1 MIIQQIIRHGEMV
14 IVDEDTEDAGLVRF
28 NVAQYVSYDFGNDGL
43 SFSNPLYNRV
53 LQEAVEHSEDH
64 GFKAEIYFTQH
75 PDLEMS
81 KLAHRMAVDN
91 YQLGRNFAK
100 EMTPMKEV
108 MNEMKTEKDMTRIR
122 ELMEEYQ
129 STSEL
134 FRQIGK
140 MLGR

>member
-1 MIIQQIIRHGEMV
+1 
-14 IVDEDTEDAGLVRF
+14 
-28 NVAQYVSYDFGNDGL
+28 
-43 SFSNPLYNRV
+43 
-53 LQEAVEHSEDH
+53 
-64 GFKAEIYFTQH
+64 
-75 PDLEMS
+75 
-81 KLAHRMAVDN
+81 MAVDN

-100 EMTPMKEV
+100 EMTPKDLRQMVDHLILDFRYNYIKNRMKEV